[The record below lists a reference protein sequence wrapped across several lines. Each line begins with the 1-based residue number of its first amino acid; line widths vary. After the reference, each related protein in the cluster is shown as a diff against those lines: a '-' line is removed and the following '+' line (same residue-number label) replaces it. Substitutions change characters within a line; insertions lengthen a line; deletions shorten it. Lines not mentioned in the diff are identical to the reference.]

1 MAFGCAP
8 FFLCVV
14 WFALLCLELER
25 KSQSCNV
32 FKLS

>member
-8 FFLCVV
+8 FFYV
-14 WFALLCLELER
+14 WFGLLCLELER